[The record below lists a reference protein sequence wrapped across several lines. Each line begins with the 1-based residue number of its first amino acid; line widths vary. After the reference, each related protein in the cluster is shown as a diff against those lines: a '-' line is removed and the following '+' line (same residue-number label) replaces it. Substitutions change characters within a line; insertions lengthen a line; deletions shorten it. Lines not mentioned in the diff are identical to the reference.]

1 MKRIKEENEKKINEL
16 REQNEKIREN
26 NHNEFM
32 RLYNSQM
39 SQFRELL
46 SEIGKKK
53 ESNESNNNSG
63 KTLEQRY
70 RDIKNKLNEAFEEKG
85 GDCDCKGENVFK
97 AGILDEDD
105 LITEE
110 KLS

>member
-1 MKRIKEENEKKINEL
+1 MKVIIIVE
-16 REQNEKIREN
+16 
-26 NHNEFM
+26 
-32 RLYNSQM
+32 
-39 SQFRELL
+39 
-46 SEIGKKK
+46 
-53 ESNESNNNSG
+53 

-70 RDIKNKLNEAFEEKG
+70 RDIKSKLNGGLGFEEKG
-85 GDCDCKGENVFK
+85 GNCDYKGENVCK